1 MDLNNR
7 KAAVLASAAA
17 SVLLSCAN
25 EKKEKSKRLWERKW
39 ISRRQEKGLFHV
51 LSKELLLEDQFSF
64 RNFLRMDED
73 TFRLLLSMVETKI
86 AKQDTRLRKSISPDE
101 KLSATLRFLATGESY
116 QSMEYHTRLSKSFLC
131 YAVPEVCAAVYD
143 ALKDEYLKVRN
154 LTIINSITYFIINS
168 SQS

>member
-39 ISRRQEKGLFHV
+39 ISRRQENGLFHV

-73 TFRLLLSMVETKI
+73 TFRLLLSMVGTMI

-131 YAVPEVCAAVYD
+131 YGVPEVCAAVYD